1 MNTTSWPGA
10 TVDGRAGLLAT
21 RAALSR
27 LGLPG
32 SDPAELPTSAA
43 RFPDQGQWRVE
54 IPSVEGPA
62 SFRAVLEEAERLEV
76 PVHRISQGSGI
87 MMQTGAELDEMIE
100 LGRSRG
106 IEVALFVGP
115 RASWDT
121 GVQATASSGRVMAG
135 SLRGTDQLVYGIEDV
150 RRACERGLRWVL
162 VADIGLLWVLGKLR
176 DSGDLPSDLRLKV
189 SISLPV
195 ANPATARHLEDLG
208 ADSLNLPV
216 DLSLGQLAGIRAA
229 VGVPLDLYVE
239 AADDFGGTVRHYE
252 TAELVRIASP
262 VHLKFTVRNAPGIYP
277 SGGHL
282 QSLVIASARER
293 VRRAA
298 LSLELLRRYYPDAV
312 PSPYTVPG
320 PAPLAGPGEARS
332 GALG

>member
-1 MNTTSWPGA
+1 MSWPGSSL
-10 TVDGRAGLLAT
+10 DGRAGLGAT
-21 RAALSR
+21 RAALR
-27 LGLPG
+27 QLGLPG
-32 SDPAELPTSAA
+32 QDPAELPSSAV

-54 IPSVEGPA
+54 IPSVEGPLA
-62 SFRAVLEEAERLEV
+62 FRAVIEEATRLQV

-87 MMQTGAELDEMIE
+87 MMTTGPELDEMVE
-100 LGRSRG
+100 LGRAHE

-121 GVQATASSGRVMAG
+121 GVQASASSGRVVAG
-135 SLRGTDQLVYGIEDV
+135 SLRGTDQLVYAIEDV
-150 RRACERGLRWVL
+150 RRACEHGLRWVL
-162 VADIGLLWVLGKLR
+162 VADIGLLWVLGQLR
-176 DSGDLPSDLRLKV
+176 GSGDLPPDLRLKV

-216 DLSLGQLAGIRAA
+216 DLSLAQIAGIRAA

-239 AADDFGGTVRHYE
+239 AADDFGGTVRHHE
-252 TAELVRIASP
+252 TAELVRVAAP
-262 VHLKFTVRNAPGIYP
+262 VHVKFTVRNAPSIYP

-282 QSLVIASARER
+282 EALVLATARER

-298 LSLELLRRYYPDAV
+298 LGLELLRRYYPDAAASKV
-312 PSPYTVPG
+312 
-320 PAPLAGPGEARS
+320 
-332 GALG
+332 ALGEPNGARVGDRT

>member
-1 MNTTSWPGA
+1 MKSTTWVEETP
-10 TVDGRAGLLAT
+10 DGRPGLMAT

-32 SDPAELPTSAA
+32 RDPAELPASAV

-62 SFRAVLEEAERLEV
+62 SFRTVLEEAGQLKV
-76 PVHRISQGSGI
+76 PVHRVSQGSGI
-87 MMQTGAELDEMIE
+87 MMQTGPELDEMIE
-100 LGRSRG
+100 LGRSHDV
-106 IEVALFVGP
+106 EVALFVGP

-121 GVQATASSGRVMAG
+121 GVQTTASSGRVVAG
-135 SLRGTDQLVYGIEDV
+135 SLRGTDQLMYAIEDV

-162 VADIGLLWVLGKLR
+162 VADIGLLWVLSRLR
-176 DSGDLPSDLRLKV
+176 ESGDLPTDLRLKV

-216 DLSLGQLAGIRAA
+216 DLSLAQIAGIRAA

-239 AADDFGGTVRHYE
+239 AADDFGGTVRYHE
-252 TAELVRIASP
+252 TAELVRVASP
-262 VHLKFTVRNAPGIYP
+262 VHLKFTVRNAPSIYP
-277 SGGHL
+277 SGAHL
-282 QSLVIASARER
+282 QELAMSSARER
-293 VRRAA
+293 VRAAPRSAWNCCTATIPTPCRAW
-298 LSLELLRRYYPDAV
+298 SR
-312 PSPYTVPG
+312 
-320 PAPLAGPGEARS
+320 
-332 GALG
+332 